1 MISAHIDH
9 VWIKALVLVAIHLA
23 APLMRPWLKNKERV
37 INAFGGGLAISYVF
51 LHLLP
56 EVAEG
61 KEHLGMY
68 SFFIVL
74 CGFVFF
80 YLANVLA
87 KRSNKNVHKTT
98 QHYRVSLGSYWLYS
112 FILVIGL
119 PRDFS
124 ESHLHI
130 MLMTFAAVLHIIH
143 EDFELAETHH
153 RFFDKTGRYILATA
167 PIVGIFVRWYIL
179 PESDY
184 LVHAI
189 TSLLAGSLL
198 FNVARNELETPSR
211 ASLMWFFTGII
222 TYSGL
227 LYIIQQT

>member
-1 MISAHIDH
+1 MFLSALKTSCKSINQLLISAHIDH

-87 KRSNKNVHKTT
+87 KRSNKNASICLHALKID
-98 QHYRVSLGSYWLYS
+98 QYACIWFVS
-112 FILVIGL
+112 
-119 PRDFS
+119 RQDAM
-124 ESHLHI
+124 H
-130 MLMTFAAVLHIIH
+130 T
-143 EDFELAETHH
+143 
-153 RFFDKTGRYILATA
+153 
-167 PIVGIFVRWYIL
+167 
-179 PESDY
+179 
-184 LVHAI
+184 
-189 TSLLAGSLL
+189 LL
-198 FNVARNELETPSR
+198 R
-211 ASLMWFFTGII
+211 ASQGVAAF
-222 TYSGL
+222 
-227 LYIIQQT
+227 